1 MRGLIPPP
9 PEMRKV
15 RRDNTPELGLALVLL
30 TGCALIAMVY
40 GVEPIK
46 HHAGGCYPQLPV
58 EAPRK

>member
-15 RRDNTPELGLALVLL
+15 RRDGSPELVMVMMLLA
-30 TGCALIAMVY
+30 GCALIAMVY

-46 HHAGGCYPQLPV
+46 HHTGGCYPQIPV